1 MNAHETPSV
10 PLHHLLLK
18 LVSMKRLTKSAD
30 VTFAEQTVES
40 HTLLII
46 VDSEGTLYL
55 NNRFIRF
62 EAFSAFQLAPGDCYQ
77 FDGQT
82 NETMD
87 YYCLVYSVVRVDYVQ
102 PSFYQQSLFPGKDE
116 LRLYPLAPYIK
127 LLESILVAGKSLQGI
142 EAYKQNLAFQ
152 KLMGMLLEQH
162 LPASQGDRQLYSVED
177 TMHYI
182 QLHYKSPLT
191 VKELAALT
199 NMAQWQYSSLFKALT
214 GKKPLDYL
222 VSLRIDHAK
231 EWLANSHAS
240 LREIAEWCGFAD
252 EYYFSRRFRQMTGG
266 SPRQYALSMRQRVQI
281 KDWLGHQVIIPAEPQ
296 RILYYGETLGDL
308 HVLGFQSIG
317 GEDFSDFPMFNKEQA
332 TELAPDLII
341 LASGDE
347 QIYEQAAD
355 IAPTLAFNSWGT
367 LEERLLMLGD
377 WLGKKQEA
385 LRWLARHKRRTEQ
398 MWQQLS
404 SHLRAGET
412 ASVFIF
418 ERGNRLFI
426 MAGSGLAS
434 TLYHP
439 LGFAPVSEVKM
450 LIAAQRAYKEITV
463 ASLPQYAG
471 DRLFMIVPETDD
483 SRHAMES
490 LISSP
495 LWKQL
500 AAVQR
505 GQAYLVDNI
514 WNYGD
519 AETGNKLLGMLPKL
533 LQKPS

>member
-1 MNAHETPSV
+1 
-10 PLHHLLLK
+10 
-18 LVSMKRLTKSAD
+18 
-30 VTFAEQTVES
+30 
-40 HTLLII
+40 
-46 VDSEGTLYL
+46 
-55 NNRFIRF
+55 
-62 EAFSAFQLAPGDCYQ
+62 
-77 FDGQT
+77 
-82 NETMD
+82 
-87 YYCLVYSVVRVDYVQ
+87 
-102 PSFYQQSLFPGKDE
+102 
-116 LRLYPLAPYIK
+116 
-127 LLESILVAGKSLQGI
+127 
-142 EAYKQNLAFQ
+142 
-152 KLMGMLLEQH
+152 
-162 LPASQGDRQLYSVED
+162 
-177 TMHYI
+177 
-182 QLHYKSPLT
+182 
-191 VKELAALT
+191 
-199 NMAQWQYSSLFKALT
+199 
-214 GKKPLDYL
+214 
-222 VSLRIDHAK
+222 
-231 EWLANSHAS
+231 
-240 LREIAEWCGFAD
+240 
-252 EYYFSRRFRQMTGG
+252 
-266 SPRQYALSMRQRVQI
+266 
-281 KDWLGHQVIIPAEPQ
+281 
-296 RILYYGETLGDL
+296 
-308 HVLGFQSIG
+308 
-317 GEDFSDFPMFNKEQA
+317 MFNKEQA